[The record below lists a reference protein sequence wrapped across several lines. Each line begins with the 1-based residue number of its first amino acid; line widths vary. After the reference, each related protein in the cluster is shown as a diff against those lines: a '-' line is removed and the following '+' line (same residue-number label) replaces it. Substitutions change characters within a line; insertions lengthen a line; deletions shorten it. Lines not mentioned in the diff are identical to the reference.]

1 MYFKKFS
8 RCAGNLFIV
17 ILSTQRIPG
26 DDLVENR
33 CFSGVKLANFCGFS
47 DFDRGTMREK
57 MSIFFRGEDEEVSK
71 KTWTQRHFGKRS
83 NSSAV
88 SKSFL
93 WVLSVW
99 STLGWIYIGKIG
111 QRLRIFRFWS
121 GDDARENG
129 DFQREKQRL
138 QGYKNFINITFLN
151 IANVDDIES
160 LWHVAKEAGA
170 LYGKW
175 NMYWIY

>member
-1 MYFKKFS
+1 MYTKNSGARDFFYTKNS
-8 RCAGNLFIV
+8 GDRDFIY
-17 ILSTQRIPG
+17 TK
-26 DDLVENR
+26 N
-33 CFSGVKLANFCGFS
+33 SGVARVIYLRNPIRKRYSSQKIFPLRGQFIHC
-47 DFDRGTMREK
+47 DFIYTK
-57 MSIFFRGEDEEVSK
+57 
-71 KTWTQRHFGKRS
+71 
-83 NSSAV
+83 NSGGRPCR
-88 SKSFL
+88 KSLFY
-93 WVLSVW
+93 W
-99 STLGWIYIGKIG
+99 SKIG
-111 QRLRIFRFWS
+111 QRLRIFGFWS

-138 QGYKNFINITFLN
+138 EGTKNFMKITFLN